1 LAQLPDHDT
10 ASDLPDATGGL
21 GRRAL
26 RNTAL
31 ILAARVISRLIA
43 LVTVF
48 ATASHLRDARFGDF
62 NTVVTVTALI
72 SPVVL
77 DLGFNVLYQREGARR
92 PSEVERYLQNL
103 MSVRVLLA
111 VIAFP
116 VLAVALYALR
126 LGDLLLPG
134 FVLMVLTS
142 YANLLRYTLYAL
154 QRLGFEAIAIV
165 LESLLLLGLTL
176 FGVLNHQGVP
186 YFLWA
191 YVAMYAFDCIFF
203 SVLLRVLNI
212 ARLRWRFEPALI
224 RQWFWMGLPFAVTF
238 VLTTLYWKLDVPL
251 LKLFKTSAEVGWYSF
266 AYKPFEA
273 LLFVP
278 ITMLGVV
285 LPALAVYQRDSL
297 DRLRAAVT
305 MFFKALVLVGWPV
318 SVGVVV
324 LAYPLAGLWSGFY
337 PQSIPALQILGLAY
351 VFAFVNNAFIGALT
365 VLDRQAAYARAAGI
379 SLVVNLVLNLILIP
393 PFGYIAASWTTVA
406 TEVVLVAAGWWLTAK
421 HLGNLH
427 LPAASWRPLLAGAVM
442 GAVLIPLR
450 DVQGDAVVLVVLL
463 GVAVYAAA
471 VVLVRAVT
479 PEELRFVRTALRRPS

>member
-1 LAQLPDHDT
+1 MPDQDP
-10 ASDLPDATGGL
+10 ASDPPVATAGL

-26 RNTAL
+26 RNTVL
-31 ILAARVISRLIA
+31 ILAARVVSRLIA

-48 ATASHLRDARFGDF
+48 ATASHLKDARFGDF

-72 SPVVL
+72 SPVVI

-103 MSVRVLLA
+103 MSARVLLA

-116 VLAVALYALR
+116 VLAAVLYALR
-126 LGDLLLPG
+126 LVDLLVPG
-134 FVLMVLTS
+134 YLLMVLSS

-165 LESLLLLGLTL
+165 LESVLLLSLTL
-176 FGVLNHQGVP
+176 FGVLNHQGVA

-191 YVAMYAFDCIFF
+191 YVAMYAFDCLFF

-212 ARLRWRFEPALI
+212 ARLRWRFEPTLI

-285 LPALAVYQRDSL
+285 LPVLAVYQRDSL
-297 DRLRAAVT
+297 DRLRTAVT

-318 SVGVVV
+318 TVGVVV
-324 LAYPLAGLWSGFY
+324 LAHPLAGLWTGFY
-337 PQSIPALQILGLAY
+337 PKSIPALQILGLAY

-365 VLDRQAAYARAAGI
+365 VLDKQSAYARAAGI
-379 SLVVNLVLNLILIP
+379 SLLVNLGLNLILIP
-393 PFGYIAASWTTVA
+393 PYGYIAASWTTVI
-406 TEVVLVAAGWWLTAK
+406 TEIVLVSAGWWLTAK

-450 DVQGDAVVLVVLL
+450 TVQGDAVLLIVLL
-463 GVAVYAAA
+463 GVAVYAVAI
-471 VVLVRAVT
+471 VLVRAIT
-479 PEELRFVRTALRRPS
+479 PAELQFVRAALRRPS